1 MAGALCAPP
10 LSMIL
15 QYACKIHDNLN
26 MATLTRTLKL
36 PFLRLNKAKAQEFA
50 RLECLNTEVANQI
63 LAMPKAERRELTTKS
78 FTHVEIASGWIN
90 QTIRNANART
100 KARHFRRLPLETN
113 NQNWTLHRVGD
124 TFSVSFGLLRGIRK
138 RIPIEVHLSSHREL
152 LEAILNGSAKPGN
165 IKLFCSRRGIW
176 YVLISVSMEVPD
188 AEPRDRWIGVDRG
201 QNVPVVAATPDG
213 PVVFWKARQIRHVR
227 RVFARRRQMLQA
239 TGKHRAVKKLEN
251 KERRIVT
258 DINHVMSRQL
268 VALAKCCQA
277 GIRFEDLSGIRASA
291 RQRKDTRSDA
301 GQNRDYWPFYQLET
315 FVRYKALAA
324 GVAVDVIPPHYTSQ
338 ACHRCG
344 AINQRRKH
352 AYICTRCGYK
362 AHADANAAM
371 NIRDWYGLC
380 CPLVL
385 HAPAGGL
392 HEPALNWA

>member
-1 MAGALCAPP
+1 
-10 LSMIL
+10 
-15 QYACKIHDNLN
+15 
-26 MATLTRTLKL
+26 MATLTKTLKL

-50 RLECLNTEVANQI
+50 RLERLNTEVANQI
-63 LAMPKAERRELTTKS
+63 LAMPKAERRKLTTSS
-78 FTHVEIASGWIN
+78 FTHLEIASGWIN

-100 KARHFRRLPLETN
+100 KVKHFRRLPLETN
-113 NQNWTLHRVGD
+113 NQNWALHRVGG
-124 TFSVSFGLLRGIRK
+124 TFSVSFGLLRGTRK

-201 QNVPVVAATPDG
+201 QNVAVVAATPDG

-239 TGKHRAVKKLEN
+239 KGKHRAVKKLEN

-258 DINHVMSRQL
+258 HMNHVMSKQL
-268 VALAKCCQA
+268 VALAKRCKA

-291 RQRKDTRSDA
+291 RQRKDTKSDA
-301 GQNRDYWPFYQLET
+301 GQNRDYWPFHQLET

-324 GVAVDVIPPHYTSQ
+324 GVAVDAVPPHYTSQ

-344 AINQRRKH
+344 AINQRQKH
-352 AYICTRCGYK
+352 AYVCRRCGYK

-371 NIRDWYGLC
+371 NVRDWYGLC

-392 HEPALNWA
+392 HEPALNWVRETAAQAAA